1 MAYLNIKDKAI
12 DFELPNK
19 NGKLVKLSNYKGKKI
34 ILYFYPKDNTKGC
47 TLEAL
52 DFKANLEAFKEK
64 NAVVIGISKDS
75 VKSHCNFSD
84 KYELNFE
91 LLSDEN
97 AEVIENYGVWQ
108 LKKNYGKEY
117 YGIVRTTYIIDEE
130 FNIQN
135 VYKVSRVDSHVKKV
149 LEEI

>member
-1 MAYLNIKDKAI
+1 MAYLNINDKAI

-19 NGKLVKLSNYKGKKI
+19 NGELIKLSNYKGKKI

-47 TLEAL
+47 TIEAL
-52 DFKANLEAFKEK
+52 DFKANLDSFKEK
-64 NAVVIGISKDS
+64 NAVVIGVSKDS
-75 VKSHCNFSD
+75 IKSHCNFSN
-84 KYELNFE
+84 KFELNFE

-97 AEVIENYGVWQ
+97 SKVIEDYGVWQ

-117 YGIVRTTYIIDEE
+117 FGIVRTTYIIDEA

-135 VYKVSRVDSHVKKV
+135 VYKVSKVATHVKKV

>member
-19 NGKLVKLSNYKGKKI
+19 NGELVKLSNYKGKKI